1 MPKDIFPK
9 LSGSQKSSSSTS
21 VFPNLFFAA
30 PLLVLQI
37 FSRTPMVKYKDR
49 GIVTIGGTPVTSS
62 RHPSV
67 PQHPSWEPLFYLLLL
82 KFFQKVI
89 RRLFSSLHQKALQK
103 GEEKKPTGITFEQFR
118 LFFKQYLFSNCELG
132 GPSKKLAN
140 FCLLVIPFFGHTFL
154 ILKY

>member
-49 GIVTIGGTPVTSS
+49 GIVTIGGIPVTSS

-103 GEEKKPTGITFEQFR
+103 GEEKKHTGITFEQFR
-118 LFFKQYLFSNCELG
+118 LFSNSIFLATVNWVVLQRNWQTFVSLSSLSLDT
-132 GPSKKLAN
+132 PS
-140 FCLLVIPFFGHTFL
+140 
-154 ILKY
+154 